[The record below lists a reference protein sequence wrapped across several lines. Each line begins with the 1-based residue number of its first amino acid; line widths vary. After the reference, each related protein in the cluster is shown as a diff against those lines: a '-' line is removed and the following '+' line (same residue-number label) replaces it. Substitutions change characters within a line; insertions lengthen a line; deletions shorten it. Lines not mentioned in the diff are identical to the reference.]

1 MENTQPTTGKFALR
15 YGLLLG
21 GVSIAFGLMLYFMDM
36 HYQQTMS
43 IFVVSIVI
51 MLAVILL
58 ALYQFK
64 KENGGYM
71 TFGEALKI
79 GIGLCLIGGI
89 ISMLFQ
95 LLLSNVIDPD
105 MLDKQLNLA
114 RAKMVE
120 YGMTPEQIES
130 QIEVSKKFSGPLI
143 QAAFGLIGSIFFGF
157 VLTLIP
163 ALVMKQTKS
172 EY

>member
-1 MENTQPTTGKFALR
+1 MENTQPTTGKFALK

-21 GVSIAFGLMLYFMDM
+21 GISVAFGLMLYFMDM
-36 HYQQTMS
+36 HYQQSMS

-79 GIGLCLIGGI
+79 GVGLCLIGGI

-95 LLLSNVIDPD
+95 LLLSNVIDPG
-105 MLDKQLNLA
+105 MVDKQLELA
-114 RAKMVE
+114 RAKMVD
-120 YGMTPEQIES
+120 YGMTPEQIDS
-130 QIEVSKKFSGPLI
+130 QMEMSKKFSGPLI
-143 QAAFGLIGSIFFGF
+143 QAAFGFIASIFFGF
-157 VLTLIP
+157 ILTLIP
-163 ALVMKQTKS
+163 ALVMKKS
-172 EY
+172 ENEM